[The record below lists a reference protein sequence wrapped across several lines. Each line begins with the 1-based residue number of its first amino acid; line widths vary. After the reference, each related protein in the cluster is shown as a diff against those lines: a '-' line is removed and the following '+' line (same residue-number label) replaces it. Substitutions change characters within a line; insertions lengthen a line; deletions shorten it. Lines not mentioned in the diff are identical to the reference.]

1 MASPYRCIIHHY
13 LDCYSHL
20 GNGHGKE
27 VDTQM
32 TDKVVSI
39 HKSKFEEY
47 KDLLE
52 SINPTHVM
60 VLAVG
65 EDGHVKVIPSPNA
78 TVYEMAGWCLAAANK
93 LTK

>member
-1 MASPYRCIIHHY
+1 MASPYRCIVHHH
-13 LDCYSHL
+13 LDCHSHL

-27 VDTQM
+27 VDEKM

-39 HKSKFEEY
+39 KKAKYDQY
-47 KDLLE
+47 KELLE

-65 EDGHVKVIPSPNA
+65 EDGHVKVIPSPSA